1 MNASSSTT
9 TVSSTSQ
16 TRAKCSFLLLP
27 LELRDRIYA
36 QLVSIKHTKTRKDA
50 EACLR
55 STTFYNWNLD
65 PTIFRLNR
73 QISHEAK
80 AVMAR
85 ENEFVVIER
94 AKVLEQGRK
103 DVKKEDTA
111 IMVYHVALWPGKAT
125 KEPIVPG
132 ERMRVQ
138 MGGAKNSKTDMAA
151 HVILAAEL
159 HDICIG
165 LSTFQGQDGNYRTS
179 GLYCLIK
186 VLPPSYTEDPAARD
200 VRERALLEPLQKLRH
215 FQTVSI
221 EGTLPAVNYQITRQ
235 LTHQTFDRDLVLT
248 TIDELITNGDQFSSA
263 GDLDIATAHYQRAQ
277 EYFHHA
283 VTHERHV
290 FTHPADFAANEFMN
304 LQHRSLN
311 WILAGNFDDA
321 LEAAD
326 IALQVANQLFRLNSP
341 MTTGPPTGPGGRITA
356 AAFRKW
362 TCECIKEGAARYGQ
376 KIKAEDIGR
385 CYYYKSIS
393 EHVLY
398 GDEATAQA
406 DEDKFTGI
414 GCCLVSDT
422 MKDNVPQE
430 LLQLDMW
437 TMENLPGGCTGKG
450 DEEGDEDG
458 WVDEEWEDGEE
469 DEEGDDGS
477 GVD

>member
-1 MNASSSTT
+1 M
-9 TVSSTSQ
+9 STSQ
-16 TRAKCSFLLLP
+16 TPADCSFFLLP

-36 QLVSIKHTKTRKDA
+36 QLVSIKHTKARKDA

-65 PTIFRLNR
+65 PTIFRVNR

-85 ENEFVVIER
+85 ENDFVVIER
-94 AKVLEQGRK
+94 AKVLEQGLR

-125 KEPIVPG
+125 KEPLVPG

-138 MGGAKNSKTDMAA
+138 LGRAKNSKTDMAA
-151 HVILAAEL
+151 YVILAEEL
-159 HDICIG
+159 RDICIG
-165 LSTFQGQDGNYRTS
+165 LSTFRGRDGKYRTS
-179 GLYCLIK
+179 GLPCLIK
-186 VLPPSYTEDPAARD
+186 VHPPSYTEDPAARD

-215 FQTVSI
+215 FQTVSM
-221 EGTLPAVNYQITRQ
+221 EGTLPAINYQITRQ
-235 LTHQTFDRDLVLT
+235 LTHQTFDRGLVLT
-248 TIDELITNGDQFSSA
+248 TIDELITSGDQSSSA
-263 GDLDIATAHYQRAQ
+263 GDHDIATARYQRAH

-283 VTHERHV
+283 ATHERHV
-290 FTHPADFAANEFMN
+290 FTHPADFAAFEFKIM
-304 LQHRSLN
+304 QHRSLN
-311 WILAGNFDDA
+311 WISAGNFSDA
-321 LEAAD
+321 LEAAQ
-326 IALQVANQLFRLNSP
+326 IALHVANQLFRLNSP
-341 MTTGPPTGPGGRITA
+341 MTTGPPTGPSGRISA

-393 EHVLY
+393 EHVVY
-398 GDEATAQA
+398 GGKATEQA

-414 GCCLVSDT
+414 GCCVISET
-422 MKDNVPQE
+422 MKDNVPRE
-430 LLQLDMW
+430 LLQLDMR
-437 TMENLPGGCTGKG
+437 TMENLPGGSTGKG

-469 DEEGDDGS
+469 DEGS